1 MIRNATLSSCGRF
14 RTSLTRALDYNCK
27 LNCCKNGTLPRNSGY
42 ALFICNNPSTADAET
57 DDASIRRMWAF
68 TRSWGYNLMMVGN
81 TNCFRATDPKLAKPT
96 HETVSQINDSW
107 LVSMHRKSGVTV
119 CAWGDDAHQ
128 GLVIRA
134 VNLLR
139 PIGALHM
146 LRLTKAGNPWHP
158 LYLPGTL
165 TPQLW
170 RSQT

>member
-1 MIRNATLSSCGRF
+1 MIRNASMSSCGRF
-14 RTSLTRALDYNCK
+14 RTSLTRALDFSCK
-27 LNCCKNGTLPRNSGY
+27 LNCCKYQKGLGEPGY
-42 ALFICNNPSTADAET
+42 VLWICNNPSTADASK

-68 TRSWGYNLMMVGN
+68 TRSWNYGLMMVGN
-81 TNCFRATDPKLAKPT
+81 TNCFRSTDPKLAKPT

-107 LVSMHRKSGVTV
+107 LVSMHRKSAVTV
-119 CAWGDDAHQ
+119 CAWGDDAHL
-128 GLVIRA
+128 GLVIRT